1 MPAGVTADGFA
12 AVMAPLAR
20 AAAIGLAVS
29 GGPDSLALL
38 LLAERWAR
46 DLAAPPKLF
55 VYSVDHG
62 LRPEARLEVAMV
74 MEEAARRGMSGRP
87 LAWSGDKPA
96 TGVQEAARQ
105 ARYRL
110 IGEAMAADGAEILV
124 TAHHRRDQAETVLM
138 RLAHGSGLDGLA
150 GMAPLSVVEGVKVFR
165 PLLSVDPE
173 ALMAM
178 VEAEGMTPADDPSNR
193 DPHYERVRWRSLLP
207 RLEALGLDNA
217 VLARFAERAG
227 EAEEALAATARQ
239 RFIDLVQLDGFG
251 AAEIDAEA
259 FAGMPKAI
267 AVRVLARVLAVVG
280 GQQNPRALG
289 IVERLREAL
298 VSGDVSKARTILGC
312 VVRNAAG
319 KVTVARE
326 PGRQSLPAVTL
337 LPGQR
342 VVWDQRFVIANCSD
356 ADELAIRPAEYWQ
369 RRHLEELFGTR
380 IGAPMEAIRT
390 APMVLDG
397 TEAVLAL
404 GSHTFDPRVSVEFR
418 GAWEQPLP

>member
-1 MPAGVTADGFA
+1 MPAGVTAEGFA
-12 AVMAPLAR
+12 AVMAPFADS
-20 AAAIGLAVS
+20 AAVGLAVS
-29 GGPDSLALL
+29 GGADSLALL

-46 DLAAPPKLF
+46 ALESPPALY

-62 LRPEARLEVAMV
+62 LRPEAAGEVGMV
-74 MEEAARRGMSGRP
+74 MREAEARGMVGRP
-87 LAWSGDKPA
+87 LLWSGDKPA

-110 IGEAMAADGAEILV
+110 IGEAMAQDGADVLV

-138 RLAHGSGLDGLA
+138 RLAHGSGLDGLS
-150 GMAPLSVVEGVKVFR
+150 GMAALSLVEGVTVFR

-173 ALMAM
+173 ALLAM
-178 VEAEGMTPADDPSNR
+178 VEAEGLTPADDPSNR

-207 RLEALGLDNA
+207 RLAALGLDNA

-227 EAEEALAATARQ
+227 EAEAALAATARQ
-239 RFIDLVQLDGFG
+239 RFIDLAMLDGFG
-251 AAEIDAEA
+251 AAEIDARD
-259 FAGMPKAI
+259 FAEMPKAI

-326 PGRQSLPAVTL
+326 PGRQSLPALTL
-337 LPGQR
+337 APGQSI
-342 VVWDQRFVIANCSD
+342 VWDQRFVIANRSE
-356 ADELAIRPAEYWQ
+356 ADNLAVRPAEYWQ

-397 TEAVLAL
+397 AEAVLAL
-404 GSHTFDPRVSVEFR
+404 GSHIFDPRVSVEFR
-418 GAWEQPLP
+418 GGWEQPLP

>member
-1 MPAGVTADGFA
+1 M
-12 AVMAPLAR
+12 
-20 AAAIGLAVS
+20 
-29 GGPDSLALL
+29 
-38 LLAERWAR
+38 LLAQRWAD
-46 DLAAPPKLF
+46 DLANPPKLF

-74 MEEAARRGMSGRP
+74 MAEAEKRGLAGRP
-87 LAWSGDKPA
+87 LAWSGAKPA

-110 IGEAMAADGAEILV
+110 IGEAMALDGAEVLV

-138 RLAHGSGLDGLA
+138 RLAHGSGLDGLS
-150 GMAPLSVVEGVKVFR
+150 GMALFATVEGVTVFR

-173 ALMAM
+173 ALLAM
-178 VEAEGMTPADDPSNR
+178 VEAEGLVPADDPSNR
-193 DPHYERVRWRSLLP
+193 DPHYERVRWRSLMP

-217 VLARFAERAG
+217 ALARFAERAG
-227 EAEEALAATARQ
+227 EAEEALANTARQ
-239 RFIDLVQLDGFG
+239 RFIDLVVLDGFG
-251 AAEIDAEA
+251 AAEIDARA
-259 FAGMPKAI
+259 FAEMPKAI
-267 AVRVLARVLAVVG
+267 AVRVLARVLGVVG

-312 VVRNAAG
+312 VVRNAGG
-319 KVTVARE
+319 KVTAARE
-326 PGRQSLPAVTL
+326 PGRQNLPVLTL
-337 LPGQR
+337 APGER
-342 VVWDQRFVIANCSD
+342 IVWDARFIIANRSEAD
-356 ADELAIRPAEYWQ
+356 ALAVRPAEYWQ

-390 APMVLDG
+390 APMVLDAA
-397 TEAVLAL
+397 EAVLAL

>member
-1 MPAGVTADGFA
+1 M
-12 AVMAPLAR
+12 VMREA
-20 AAAIGLAVS
+20 
-29 GGPDSLALL
+29 
-38 LLAERWAR
+38 
-46 DLAAPPKLF
+46 
-55 VYSVDHG
+55 
-62 LRPEARLEVAMV
+62 EAR
-74 MEEAARRGMSGRP
+74 GMIGRP
-87 LAWSGDKPA
+87 LLWSGDKPA

-110 IGEAMAADGAEILV
+110 IGEAMMADGADVLV

-138 RLAHGSGLDGLA
+138 RLAHGSGLDGLS
-150 GMAPLSVVEGVKVFR
+150 GMAALSLVEGVKVFR

-173 ALMAM
+173 ALLAM
-178 VEAEGMTPADDPSNR
+178 VEAEGLTPADDPSNR

-207 RLEALGLDNA
+207 RLAALGLDNA

-227 EAEEALAATARQ
+227 EAEAALAATARQ
-239 RFIDLVQLDGFG
+239 RFIDLVMLDGFG
-251 AAEIDAEA
+251 AAEIDARD
-259 FAGMPKAI
+259 FTDMPKAI

-326 PGRQSLPAVTL
+326 PGRQSLPALTL
-337 LPGQR
+337 APGQSI
-342 VVWDQRFVIANCSD
+342 VWDQRFVIANHSEVD
-356 ADELAIRPAEYWQ
+356 SLAVRPAEYWQ

-397 TEAVLAL
+397 AEAVLAL
-404 GSHTFDPRVSVEFR
+404 GSHIFDPRVSVEFR
-418 GAWEQPLP
+418 GGWEQPLP